1 MNVNWFFINMG
12 VRLGEAYQE
21 VSIMQT
27 YLIMGKFTEKGIAN
41 IKQTTERAD
50 KFKEIAAKLGIHVQ
64 QIYWL
69 IGDFDVVNIVE
80 APDDQAVEALL
91 VRVGAWGNVRT
102 TTFRA
107 FDKKEMDAIIARMDD
122 SI

>member
-1 MNVNWFFINMG
+1 
-12 VRLGEAYQE
+12 
-21 VSIMQT
+21 
-27 YLIMGKFTEKGIAN
+27 MGKFTEKGIAN

-69 IGDFDVVNIVE
+69 SGDFDVVNNVE

-91 VRVGAWGNVRT
+91 VRVGLWGNVRT

>member
-1 MNVNWFFINMG
+1 MNVHSFFINMG

>member
-1 MNVNWFFINMG
+1 
-12 VRLGEAYQE
+12 
-21 VSIMQT
+21 MQT
-27 YLIMGKFTEKGIAN
+27 YLIMGKFTEKGITN

-50 KFKEIAAKLGIHVQ
+50 KFKEIAAKFGIKVQ

-69 IGDFDVVNIVE
+69 IGEYDVVNIVE
-80 APDDQAVEALL
+80 TPDDQSLQAVL

-107 FDKKEMDAIIARMDD
+107 FDKKEMDAIISRMDPAV
-122 SI
+122 

>member
-1 MNVNWFFINMG
+1 
-12 VRLGEAYQE
+12 
-21 VSIMQT
+21 MQT
-27 YLIMGKFTEKGIAN
+27 YLIMGKYTEKGIAN

-50 KFKEIAAKLGIHVQ
+50 KFKEIAAQLGIQVR

-69 IGDFDVVNIVE
+69 IGDYDVVNIVE
-80 APDDQAVEALL
+80 APDDQALEALL

-107 FDKKEMDAIIARMDD
+107 FDKKEMDAIISKMDEAF
-122 SI
+122 

>member
-1 MNVNWFFINMG
+1 
-12 VRLGEAYQE
+12 
-21 VSIMQT
+21 MQT
-27 YLIMGKFTEKGIAN
+27 YLIMGKFTEKGITN

-50 KFKEIAAKLGIHVQ
+50 KFKEIAAKFGIKVQ

-69 IGDFDVVNIVE
+69 IGEYDVVNIVE
-80 APDDQAVEALL
+80 APDDQALQALL

-107 FDKKEMDAIIARMDD
+107 FDKKEMDAIISRMDQAV
-122 SI
+122 

>member
-1 MNVNWFFINMG
+1 
-12 VRLGEAYQE
+12 
-21 VSIMQT
+21 MQT
-27 YLIMGKFTEKGIAN
+27 YLIMGKFTEKGITN
-41 IKQTTERAD
+41 IKQTTQRAD

-69 IGDFDVVNIVE
+69 IGDYDVLNIVE

-91 VRVGAWGNVRT
+91 IRVGAWGNVRT

-107 FDKKEMDAIIARMDD
+107 FDKKEMDVIISKMDD
-122 SI
+122 TI